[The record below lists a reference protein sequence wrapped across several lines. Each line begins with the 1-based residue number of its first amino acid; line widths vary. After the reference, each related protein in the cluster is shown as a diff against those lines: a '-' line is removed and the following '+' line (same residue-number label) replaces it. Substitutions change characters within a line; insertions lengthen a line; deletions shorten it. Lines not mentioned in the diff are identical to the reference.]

1 MRVTLASDAA
11 AHASVASTHQHQRS
25 ITMRAM
31 TCDVMARGP
40 PDQGPHRAFRPLIP
54 FAVCRLAVGVIEKWP
69 IDCPKIRR
77 GGRLRGRAAA
87 LIADHNRRG
96 VNLFRE
102 ETMDRAEVR
111 QSVAFQALTP
121 VGRRVLPKIEDEV
134 ARNGGGAVAL
144 PRSSFGGSLGSV
156 TFGVRQCERLGFVS
170 VHVHAGLR
178 RAHTFRLCD
187 DWKSI
192 SADKAARLVKL
203 AKLPRPPQV
212 AAPQPVKP
220 PKPHRHRSQ
229 SRHRAPCSNAG

>member
-1 MRVTLASDAA
+1 
-11 AHASVASTHQHQRS
+11 
-25 ITMRAM
+25 
-31 TCDVMARGP
+31 
-40 PDQGPHRAFRPLIP
+40 
-54 FAVCRLAVGVIEKWP
+54 
-69 IDCPKIRR
+69 
-77 GGRLRGRAAA
+77 
-87 LIADHNRRG
+87 
-96 VNLFRE
+96 
-102 ETMDRAEVR
+102 MDRAEVR

-121 VGRRVLPKIEDEV
+121 VGRRVLAKIEDEV

-220 PKPHRHRSQ
+220 PKS
-229 SRHRAPCSNAG
+229 APTPKPVAPPRTVQQRGVTLPRLAFMDDGR